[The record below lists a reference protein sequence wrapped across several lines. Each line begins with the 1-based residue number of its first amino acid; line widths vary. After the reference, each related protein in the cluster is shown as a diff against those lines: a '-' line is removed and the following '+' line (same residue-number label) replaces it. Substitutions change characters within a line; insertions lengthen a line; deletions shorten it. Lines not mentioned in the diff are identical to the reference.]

1 MNSQS
6 GFRKRKIN
14 KRKRNTAQTM
24 APKKDIN
31 NRNSLRIENQAL
43 IISLLRK
50 SEALSISY
58 IAEELGLSFVA
69 TNAIVSEL
77 VENGVLIAKK
87 QDAKKAGKGRAPI
100 MVGINEDAGVSASI
114 DLSSSDLTVAIFD
127 LKDRMLCYSSIPNVS
142 FVEEE
147 HFKQLAAM
155 LSSLLSQ
162 KEVQGRK
169 LLEISIA
176 TPGMINSYTGD
187 YATAYRIKGYSKIN
201 PRTYFSNLYN
211 VPTKLYNDVKVSALA
226 ERAFN
231 PTAASMQNFLYAHIG
246 SSSGLALF
254 LNGKL
259 FTGTNGYSGEVSIF
273 NPIDEIGKSSRQNK
287 LYSVHRLYESIVK
300 DKGLQPQRGGIEEIK
315 KWQDEKDPIALRR
328 IDESARYN
336 AIALIGYADLLDL
349 EGIIIE
355 GPIVA
360 LGEEYRSLLLK
371 YVNLYD
377 AHEVR
382 FRILF
387 SGLQQ
392 NGTLLGGAYMANS
405 QYYFS
410 AIKKMTTKR
419 LALDPES
426 VNGSEFDLLQ
436 SLLQ

>member
-1 MNSQS
+1 MV
-6 GFRKRKIN
+6 
-14 KRKRNTAQTM
+14 
-24 APKKDIN
+24 PKKDIN
-31 NRNSLRIENQAL
+31 NRNRQRIENQAL

-69 TNAIVSEL
+69 TNAIISEL
-77 VENGVLIAKK
+77 LENKVLIAKK
-87 QDAKKAGKGRAPI
+87 QDAKKVGKGRAPI
-100 MVGINEDAGVSASI
+100 LVEINEDAGVSASI

-127 LKDRMLCYSSIPNVS
+127 LKDRMLCHSSISNVC

-147 HFKQLAAM
+147 HFKKLAAM
-155 LSSLLSQ
+155 LSSLLAQ
-162 KEVQGRK
+162 KEVKGRK

-187 YATAYRIKGYSKIN
+187 YATAYRIKGYAKIN

-231 PTAASMQNFLYAHIG
+231 PVAASMKNFLYAHIG

-254 LNGKL
+254 LNGEL
-259 FTGTNGYSGEVSIF
+259 FSGANGYSGEISVY
-273 NPIDEIGKSSRQNK
+273 NPIDEIGRTSRQNK
-287 LYSVHRLYESIVK
+287 LYSVHRLYESIIK

-315 KWQDEKDPIALRR
+315 KWQDEKDPVALKQ

-360 LGEEYRSLLLK
+360 LGEEYRNLLLK

-377 AHEVR
+377 VHEVR
-382 FRILF
+382 FRVLF

-392 NGTLLGGAYMANS
+392 NGTLLGGAYTANS
-405 QYYFS
+405 QHYFS
-410 AIKKMTTKR
+410 VIKKMTTKR
-419 LALDPES
+419 LALDS
-426 VNGSEFDLLQ
+426 DSINGNEFDLLQ
-436 SLLQ
+436 CLLR